1 MDLGLA
7 LAIMLIALL
16 GIPHGALDPMVAKR
30 AGLMNS
36 SMAGMGFYTLY
47 TLIAAVFV
55 GLWLWLPLPSLLV
68 FLLVSAQHFG
78 RDWHGVLR
86 LGGFAYGAVVLGLP
100 AWFQTEAVHAIFEFL
115 LFGDEAAVAVWAL
128 KGLGVIGLSLALID
142 IRRIT
147 VQRLAELGALTL
159 CAWLLDPIWY
169 FVVYF
174 CGLHSPRH
182 LISEY
187 RKMSKDQKSQSVAI
201 MALITAI
208 TLVLAI
214 GSGAWLREHSVSLDA
229 LIYQIT
235 FIGLFALTV
244 PHMAL
249 MEWSRNRHGSE

>member
-7 LAIMLIALL
+7 LAMMLIALL
-16 GIPHGALDPMVAKR
+16 GIPHGALDPVVAKR

-36 SMAGMGFYTLY
+36 SMAGLGFYTFY

-68 FLLVSAQHFG
+68 FLLISAQHFG
-78 RDWHGVLR
+78 RDWQGILR
-86 LGGFAYGAVVLGLP
+86 LGGFAYGAVILGLP
-100 AWFQTEAVHAIFEFL
+100 AWLQAEAVHAIFEFL
-115 LFGDEAAVAVWAL
+115 LFGSEATVAVSAL
-128 KGLGVIGLSLALID
+128 KGLGVIGLGLALID

-182 LISEY
+182 LAAEY
-187 RKMSKDQKSQSVAI
+187 QKLASHERAQALRVMAFI
-201 MALITAI
+201 TLLTLAGALIVGLWVQPTAMQ
-208 TLVLAI
+208 
-214 GSGAWLREHSVSLDA
+214 LDA
-229 LIYQIT
+229 LVIQIT
-235 FIGLFALTV
+235 FIGLFALTI

-249 MEWSRNRHGSE
+249 IEWERSIHER

>member
-7 LAIMLIALL
+7 LAILLIALL
-16 GIPHGALDPMVAKR
+16 GIPHGALDPVVAKR

-36 SMAGMGFYTLY
+36 SMAGLGFYTLY
-47 TLIAAVFV
+47 TLIAGVFV

-68 FLLVSAQHFG
+68 FLLISAQHFG
-78 RDWHGVLR
+78 RDWHGALS
-86 LGGFAYGAVVLGLP
+86 LGGFAYGALVLGLP
-100 AWFQTEAVHAIFEFL
+100 AWFQTEAVQAIFEFL

-128 KGLGVIGLSLALID
+128 KGLGVIGLSLGLID
-142 IRRIT
+142 IRRIPL
-147 VQRLAELGALTL
+147 QKLAELGALTL

-182 LISEY
+182 LTAEY
-187 RKMSKDQKSQSVAI
+187 QKLPSHERTQALRVMAFITLLTIVGALVVGLWVQPSV
-201 MALITAI
+201 MQLNALII
-208 TLVLAI
+208 
-214 GSGAWLREHSVSLDA
+214 
-229 LIYQIT
+229 QIT

-249 MEWSRNRHGSE
+249 IEWERRIHER